1 MKGGAGEQGGMQWIE
16 LEVNAII
23 CEQLGE
29 GAHTGKPD
37 ALWLL
42 TILTTLMGAVLAVM
56 VVM

>member
-29 GAHTGKPD
+29 GACTGKPD
-37 ALWLL
+37 TSWLL
-42 TILTTLMGAVLAVM
+42 TILTMLMGAMLVVTVM
-56 VVM
+56 